1 MLNRIYSFVI
11 KLYLI
16 FLGIKV
22 GKNFYIE
29 SFPKLKIKGI
39 AKNIFFGDN
48 VNILGKIDIRNREN
62 GKLIFKNNIKIEH
75 GCRFVS
81 AQNGTIYI
89 DDNTAIGAYA
99 IWNGGGDIIVGKKCL
114 ISAGSRMNA
123 NEHHYKKNSYI
134 CDQGFEYGNV
144 TIGDDC
150 LLGVNVV
157 VTKDVN
163 IKRGSVI
170 GANSVVTK
178 DTEEY
183 SINAGSPSKIIK
195 YRES

>member
-1 MLNRIYSFVI
+1 MFNRIYSFVI

-29 SFPKLKIKGI
+29 SFPKLKINGI

-48 VNILGKIDIRNREN
+48 INILGKIDIRNREN

-89 DDNTAIGAYA
+89 DDNTAIGADA
-99 IWNGGGDIIVGKKCL
+99 IWNGWGDIIVGKKCL

>member
-1 MLNRIYSFVI
+1 MINRVYSFLI

-16 FLGIKV
+16 FLGVKV

-29 SFPKLKIKGI
+29 SFPKLKIHGKT
-39 AKNIFFGDN
+39 KNIFFGDN
-48 VNILGKIDIRNREN
+48 ILILGKIDIRNREN

-81 AQNGTIYI
+81 AQNGTISI
-89 DDNTAIGAYA
+89 DDDTIVGSYA
-99 IWNGGGDIIVGKKCL
+99 IWNGGGDIIVGKKCM
-114 ISAGSRMNA
+114 ISSGSRINA
-123 NEHHYKKNSYI
+123 NKHQSKKNSYI
-134 CDQGFEYGNV
+134 SDQGFEYGNV
-144 TIGDDC
+144 IIGDDC

-157 VTKDVN
+157 VNKDVN
-163 IKRGSVI
+163 IKQGSII

-183 SINAGSPSKIIK
+183 SINAGVPSKIIK
-195 YRES
+195 YRVS

>member
-1 MLNRIYSFVI
+1 MINKIYSLVI
-11 KLYLI
+11 KSYLI

-29 SFPKLKIKGI
+29 SFPKLKVKGL
-39 AKNIFFGDN
+39 AKNIFFGNDIK
-48 VNILGKIDIRNREN
+48 ILGKIDIRNREN

-81 AQNGTIYI
+81 AKNGTIFI
-89 DDNTAIGAYA
+89 NDNTTVGAYA

-114 ISAGSRMNA
+114 ISAGSRINA
-123 NEHHYKKNSYI
+123 NEHQYQKNSYI
-134 CDQGFEYGNV
+134 CDQGFKCGNV

-183 SINAGSPSKIIK
+183 SVNAGVPSKIIK
-195 YRES
+195 YREE